1 VKAVF
6 DTNILI
12 AAFLTEGLCSGL
24 LIRARKRDFDLVL
37 SDDIIREFKNTL
49 TKKFKISSAD
59 VSEITSI
66 VTEAASEISGAPSGR
81 SRRLPVI
88 TRPPA
93 SYGAFLPRLEPGDS
107 KSRGID
113 ETTSIAR
120 TCRDQDDDMIIACA
134 VSATADYIVTGDE
147 DLLVLKRYKNIV
159 IINPRNFEALF
170 V

>member
-1 VKAVF
+1 MKAVF

-24 LIRARKRDFDLVL
+24 LIRARKRNFDLVL

-49 TKKFKISSAD
+49 TRKFKISSAD

-66 VTEAASEISGAPSGR
+66 VTEAVSEI
-81 SRRLPVI
+81 
-88 TRPPA
+88 
-93 SYGAFLPRLEPGDS
+93 
-107 KSRGID
+107 ID
-113 ETTSIAR
+113 KTIPIAR

-170 V
+170 E

>member
-1 VKAVF
+1 MKAVF

-12 AAFLTEGLCSGL
+12 AAFLTEGLCPGL
-24 LIRARKRDFDLVL
+24 LIRARKRNFDLIL

-66 VTEAASEISGAPSGR
+66 VTEAATEI
-81 SRRLPVI
+81 
-88 TRPPA
+88 
-93 SYGAFLPRLEPGDS
+93 
-107 KSRGID
+107 ID

-134 VSATADYIVTGDE
+134 VSAGADYIVTGDE

-159 IINPRNFEALF
+159 IVNPRNFEALF
-170 V
+170 NRE